1 MPRLTREDEAKLT
14 AHGRQ
19 AAVVIAA
26 AAVIWVAGNALGTLY
41 SWNLR
46 YLFLLDFAALAAFVW
61 ALIVTWRVWN
71 RRRGN

>member
-1 MPRLTREDEAKLT
+1 MPRLSREDEAKLT
-14 AHGRQ
+14 AQGRQ

-26 AAVIWVAGNALGTLY
+26 AAVIWVAGNAVATLY
-41 SWNLR
+41 SWNVR

>member
-1 MPRLTREDEAKLT
+1 MPRPTPDDDAKLT
-14 AHGRQ
+14 AQGRQ
-19 AAVVIAA
+19 AAIVIAA
-26 AAVIWVAGNALGTLY
+26 AALIWVEGNALGTLY